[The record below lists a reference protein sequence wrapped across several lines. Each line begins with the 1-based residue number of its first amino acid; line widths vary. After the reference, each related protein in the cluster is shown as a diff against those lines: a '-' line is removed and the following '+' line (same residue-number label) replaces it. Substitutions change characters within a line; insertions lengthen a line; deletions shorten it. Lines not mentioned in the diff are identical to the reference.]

1 MVAALG
7 KPDKAVTFG
16 DLGDVKAVVLKASSK
31 YQRMDIVFDL
41 IQLRATYEEVDLV
54 FASCCAQPD

>member
-41 IQLRATYEEVDLV
+41 IQLRATYEEVD
-54 FASCCAQPD
+54 S